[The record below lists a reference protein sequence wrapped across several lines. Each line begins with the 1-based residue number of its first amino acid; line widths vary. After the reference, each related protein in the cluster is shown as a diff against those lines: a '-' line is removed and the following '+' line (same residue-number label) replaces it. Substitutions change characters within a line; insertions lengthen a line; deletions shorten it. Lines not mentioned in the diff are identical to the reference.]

1 MKYKATL
8 EFYIDDDLKIKE
20 DILIDYI
27 DSALDDANIYM
38 IKNSCSIEVV
48 NEN

>member
-1 MKYKATL
+1 MKNKATL
-8 EFYIDDDLKIKE
+8 EFYIDDDLKIEE

-27 DSALDDANIYM
+27 DSALAGANIYM
-38 IKNSCSIEVV
+38 IKNSCSIEVY